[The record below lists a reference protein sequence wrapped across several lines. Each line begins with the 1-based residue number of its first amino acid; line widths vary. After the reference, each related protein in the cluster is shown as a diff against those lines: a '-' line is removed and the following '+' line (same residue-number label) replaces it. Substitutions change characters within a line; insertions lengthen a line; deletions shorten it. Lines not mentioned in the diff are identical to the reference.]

1 MQINNI
7 SAEHINNSKK
17 VSYKRINGREVLRTL
32 ANPDSLATTVV
43 LESFVTG
50 GRGINAYKR
59 GGSNEF
65 RERFT
70 DDVVSAVFWMK
81 GVDIFNKIGD
91 KIGKKVLK
99 LPTTEFDV
107 GKDALRTP
115 FKNLE
120 SNIAKT
126 AKDSDAA
133 QKMAKKL
140 ATFKFTKIL
149 TSSLLATAF
158 VGFALPKINQ
168 AITERIMGRHKM
180 EDKMDKGVEIKS
192 PSLDSDF
199 MNNHSF
205 EAFDKKISSYK
216 NSTSF
221 KGISTEAIATIAH
234 TLENHKIAKML
245 TTDVGILTGRVSTAR
260 NADEAREYL
269 FRDSLSPFF
278 YYASTP
284 LIYKGLQHL
293 TKSVGLTNI
302 DPVAAKQVHK
312 VMVEQLT
319 SAGAESMPVQQ
330 FAAKTL
336 GTLSDKAKDVLGKL
350 PFNSDVV
357 SLKDFCK
364 QVTDKGIRK
373 TAAQMSKLQPV
384 QAGVGRVLTKQQV
397 TDVLAS
403 GSLHSPEFMQSVY
416 GSKFGKALTDKFKF
430 IPMKKITSFH
440 DNIEKYA
447 QSVIN
452 AANKT
457 NGGIVDKKLLDKV
470 NKKSFAMSAGF
481 RIIATGIS
489 AITLGFIIPKLQ
501 YAMTAKRTGS
511 NAAPGLRKYEE
522 EQKA

>member
-7 SAEHINNSKK
+7 NAEQVNNSRK
-17 VSYKRINGREVLRTL
+17 VSYKGIGGREIIRTL
-32 ANPDSLATTVV
+32 SNPDSLATTIV

-59 GGSNEF
+59 GGKNEF

-91 KIGKKVLK
+91 KFGKNVLK

-115 FKNLE
+115 FQNLE
-120 SNIAKT
+120 SEVAKEL
-126 AKDSDAA
+126 KDTNAA

-140 ATFKFTKIL
+140 ATFKFTKII

-180 EDKMDKGVEIKS
+180 ENEMDKGVEVKS

-205 EAFDKKISSYK
+205 EAFDKKISSNK
-216 NSTSF
+216 NTASF

-245 TTDVGILTGRVSTAR
+245 TTDVGILTGRVTTAR
-260 NADEAREYL
+260 NADEAREYF

-284 LIYKGLQHL
+284 LIYKGLQHIS
-293 TKSVGLTNI
+293 KSIGLTGI
-302 DPVAAKQVHK
+302 DPVAAKQVHNA
-312 VMVEQLT
+312 MVGQLT
-319 SAGAESMPVQQ
+319 SAGVESMPVQE
-330 FAAKTL
+330 FAAKAL
-336 GTLSDKAKDVLGKL
+336 GTVSDKAKDIIGKL
-350 PFNSDVV
+350 PFKSDVV
-357 SLKDFCK
+357 TLKDFCK
-364 QVTDKGIRK
+364 MVTDKGLRK
-373 TAAQMSKLQPV
+373 TAAQMSKLQPI

-403 GSLHSPEFMQSVY
+403 GTLHSPEFMKGVY
-416 GSKFGKALTDKFKF
+416 GSKFGKALTDRLKF

-447 QSVIN
+447 QSVID

-470 NKKSFAMSAGF
+470 NKKSFAMSTGF

-501 YAMTAKRTGS
+501 YAMTARRTGS

-522 EQKA
+522 DKKA